1 MRGSARSAVRSA
13 SSSSLGSWREL
24 EPGISCTRVPKPWKS
39 AEAQAAADSGAVLV
53 HARAVFP
60 ADVMARARALLPT
73 LEFDRDPDSVDGR
86 PTFEIRWAHDGKFTH
101 AGLAAVFG
109 PSVEARLL
117 PMLRRTPLALP
128 TAGVGTKDD
137 SSSGSDSGSGGGGGG
152 GGQLVLCQALLR
164 VYDDGQ
170 RRTHPAHFDS
180 DALVTA
186 VIELDATAT
195 APGASATTAA
205 AATAAAAA
213 AAAPAAA
220 ATTAGCAAGFE
231 GHGFYVQPGAHV
243 STRVPLPMS
252 PGSGDVVAH
261 SFDLQHGVETTAGR
275 RASVIF
281 WFVDAPGS
289 CDTSRGTRRPWLDA
303 PAEAGDP
310 DAQYIRGKCLQ
321 DLDAAA
327 ARPLLA
333 AAAAQ
338 GHFMAQNDLGAMMLR
353 GDCCEG
359 GLPDLDAAQRWY
371 AMSAAQGFHRSMVGL
386 SDVHRARGDLPEA
399 LRWWRAAAEQRAD
412 PAVLQVLGEHYLHGT
427 LSAAPDVGEARK
439 WVREAAELGLPD
451 AQLTMAELCAGEARE
466 DGRREAEQWLQRAA
480 NQGHPAAVSRLA
492 RQLLRSGEIAK
503 LAKHV
508 AVQAKFRAQLWGLG
522 GGSKWTK
529 KHTVVACGLFVWYP
543 MVLQLL
549 VP

>member
-1 MRGSARSAVRSA
+1 VRSA

-39 AEAQAAADSGAVLV
+39 AEAQAAAGSGAVLV
-53 HARAVFP
+53 RARAVFP

-101 AGLAAVFG
+101 AGLAEVFG
-109 PSVEARLL
+109 PAVEDCLL
-117 PMLRRTPLALP
+117 PMLRRTPLAP
-128 TAGVGTKDD
+128 G
-137 SSSGSDSGSGGGGGG
+137 GSKDSGD
-152 GGQLVLCQALLR
+152 GQLVLRQALLR

-186 VIELDATAT
+186 VIELDATAA
-195 APGASATTAA
+195 APGAS
-205 AATAAAAA
+205 
-213 AAAPAAA
+213 
-220 ATTAGCAAGFE
+220 AGFE

-281 WFVDAPGS
+281 WFVDAPSS
-289 CDTSRGTRRPWLDA
+289 CDTARGTRRPWLDA

-359 GLPDLDAAQRWY
+359 GLPDLDAAQHWY

-386 SDVHRARGDLPEA
+386 SEVYRARGDLPEA

-412 PAVLQVLGEHYLHGT
+412 PAVLQALGEHYLRGT
-427 LSAAPDVGEARK
+427 LSAAPDAGEARK
-439 WVREAAELGLPD
+439 WVQEAAELGLPD
-451 AQLTMAELCAGEARE
+451 AQLTMAELCAGEAH
-466 DGRREAEQWLQRAA
+466 EAEEWLQRAA

-492 RQLLRSGEIAK
+492 RRLLRSGEIAK
-503 LAKHV
+503 LARHV

-543 MVLQLL
+543 MILQLL